1 MTTHAPTRLRR
12 LAVLLTACVLAVAG
26 ILTLGAAPASAHD
39 QLLASTPGDGAALD
53 TSPTEATL
61 QYSDSV
67 LTIGA
72 IVLLVDQDEHN
83 WITGE
88 PILNGSDVTARIEDT
103 LPTGAY
109 EIRWRVV
116 SADGHP
122 ISGLIPFTVGGAT
135 PADRAPATSTP
146 TPTAA
151 APVAADLTDNTSP
164 TDNASALRPALIGLG
179 GAAIAVLAFWA
190 FTVWRKRRPGTTAG
204 TRSR

>member
-1 MTTHAPTRLRR
+1 MTAPAPTRLRR
-12 LAVLLTACVLAVAG
+12 LALLLAASVLAVA
-26 ILTLGAAPASAHD
+26 IPLTLGAAPASAHD

-53 TSPTEATL
+53 ASPTEVTL

-88 PILNGSDVTARIEDT
+88 PILNGSDVTARIDDT

-122 ISGLIPFTVGGAT
+122 ISGLIPFTVGDAA
-135 PADRAPATSTP
+135 PVESAPATTTP
-146 TPTAA
+146 SPSAA
-151 APVAADLTDNTSP
+151 AATDTAGPEDDAA
-164 TDNASALRPALIGLG
+164 ALRPVLIGIG

-190 FTVWRKRRPGTTAG
+190 FTVWRKRRPSAASG
-204 TRSR
+204 TRSE

>member
-12 LAVLLTACVLAVAG
+12 IALLLAACLLAAASVLAV
-26 ILTLGAAPASAHD
+26 GAAPASAHD
-39 QLLASTPGDGAALD
+39 QLLASTPTDGAALD
-53 TSPTEATL
+53 VSPTEVTL

-72 IVLLVDQDEHN
+72 IVLLVDQDEQN

-88 PILNGSDVTARIEDT
+88 PSLNGSDVTARIDGT
-103 LPTGAY
+103 LPAGAY
-109 EIRWRVV
+109 EVRWRVV

-122 ISGLIPFTVGGAT
+122 ISGLIPFTVGDAT

-146 TPTAA
+146 APSAA
-151 APVAADLTDNTSP
+151 APVAAAPVDDI
-164 TDNASALRPALIGLG
+164 SALRPALIGLG

-190 FTVWRKRRPGTTAG
+190 FTVWRRRRPGTVSG

>member
-1 MTTHAPTRLRR
+1 M
-12 LAVLLTACVLAVAG
+12 LA
-26 ILTLGAAPASAHD
+26 LGAAPASAHD
-39 QLLASTPGDGAALD
+39 QLLASTPVDGAALD
-53 TSPTEATL
+53 ASPTEVTL

-88 PILNGSDVTARIEDT
+88 PILDGSDVTARIDDT

-122 ISGLIPFTVGGAT
+122 ISGLIPFTVGDAA
-135 PADRAPATSTP
+135 PAERAPATSTP
-146 TPTAA
+146 SPSAA
-151 APVAADLTDNTSP
+151 ATSDTAGPADDI
-164 TDNASALRPALIGLG
+164 SALRPVLIGIG

-190 FTVWRKRRPGTTAG
+190 FTAWRKRRPSVG
-204 TRSR
+204 TRSE